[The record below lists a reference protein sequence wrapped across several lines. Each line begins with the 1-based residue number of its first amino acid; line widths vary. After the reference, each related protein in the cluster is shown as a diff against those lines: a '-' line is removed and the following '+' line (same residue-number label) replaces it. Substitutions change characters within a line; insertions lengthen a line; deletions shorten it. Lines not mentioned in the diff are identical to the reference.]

1 MDTQTLTPSAPPA
14 RARPAAP
21 EQEMATAPDCRSERL
36 WTALSARWLG
46 RCRERNTMERE
57 TS

>member
-1 MDTQTLTPSAPPA
+1 METEMLTQTLAPMS
-14 RARPAAP
+14 
-21 EQEMATAPDCRSERL
+21 EQESDCHSERL

-46 RCRERNTMERE
+46 RCRETDIMEYE

>member
-1 MDTQTLTPSAPPA
+1 MEIETQTQTLAPA
-14 RARPAAP
+14 L
-21 EQEMATAPDCRSERL
+21 EQESDCHSERL

-46 RCRERNTMERE
+46 RCRETDTMEYE